1 MSIKKKLT
9 VGAMSAALG
18 LSLVAGGTWAA
29 FNDIEE
35 VSASIA
41 AGELNLDLAKIQ
53 GAPIHFSINNLKPGD
68 TMTRKINLKNVGSL
82 AIKDVLLTIDHI
94 QFTDYIPNEGQA
106 GFGDPDTYGQNSDI
120 DYLKQFKVTVAKVG
134 AEGGAGGF
142 PKDIIVHDITM
153 ADLYQATALSGVLP
167 EVQTAARQV
176 LAANINPEYYQE
188 FGLNV
193 SSVNPDKWTGL
204 PVIPRDHDVLE
215 LTVAFDN
222 NNVRDARGVN
232 EQNKFQGDKM
242 DVEFSFEATQWSGLT
257 IKDSDIDMD
266 GKTVKTNK
274 EAYSQDGNAEVFR

>member
-18 LSLVAGGTWAA
+18 ISLVAGGTWAA

-35 VSASIA
+35 ASASIA
-41 AGELNLDLAKIQ
+41 AGELNLDLGKIQ
-53 GAPIHFSINNLKPGD
+53 GEPIHFSINNLKPGD
-68 TMTRKINLKNVGSL
+68 TMTRKINLKNIGSL

-94 QFTDYIPNEGQA
+94 QFTDYIPTEGQA
-106 GFGDPDTYGQNSDI
+106 GFGDPDTYGQNSDV
-120 DYLKQFKVTVAKVG
+120 DFLKQFKVTVAKVG
-134 AEGGAGGF
+134 GEGGAGGF
-142 PKDIIVHDITM
+142 PKDIIVHDITL
-153 ADLYQATALSGVLP
+153 ADLYQATALTGVLP
-167 EVQTAARQV
+167 EDQTAARQV

-215 LTVAFDN
+215 LTIAFDN
-222 NNVRDARGVN
+222 NDVRDARGVS
-232 EQNKFQGDKM
+232 EQNKFQGDKA
-242 DVEFSFEATQWSGLT
+242 DVEFSFEARQWGGLT
-257 IKDSDIDMD
+257 IKDSDIDRD

-274 EAYSQDGNAEVFR
+274 EAYSQDGNAEIFR